1 MRVVVHSFVLVRHM
15 AAGCPGCGF
24 LGVPWAFNRVGIV
37 FGSVFMVALTYLCLM
52 TVSYILDGM
61 KCAEALTRAKLD
73 PIAHS
78 SRPEYMVSGR
88 KFELVELVEMFL
100 VRSRLRRCVW
110 VCEFHMVLI
119 GWWAC
124 SSGPSCQADL
134 YLHHHPVPVGCHV
147 ELHGCLRVVLFK
159 PRPRRFH

>member
-1 MRVVVHSFVLVRHM
+1 M
-15 AAGCPGCGF
+15 AAGCSGCGF

-119 GWWAC
+119 GWWGC

-134 YLHHHPVPVGCHV
+134 HLHHHPVPVGCHV
-147 ELHGCLRVVLFK
+147 ELHGCLCVVLFK